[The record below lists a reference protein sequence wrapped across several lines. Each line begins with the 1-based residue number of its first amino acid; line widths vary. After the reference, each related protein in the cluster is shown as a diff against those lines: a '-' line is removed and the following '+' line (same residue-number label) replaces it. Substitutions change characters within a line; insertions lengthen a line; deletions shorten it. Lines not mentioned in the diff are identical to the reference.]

1 MNELLLGGKVGDQEI
16 HPKFLIILQL
26 SMSSFESPLQIGA
39 SLGSE
44 VTGKGCDSGAS
55 LTKSWLNQFHD
66 RLNSADKA
74 KTGSK
79 TSIKI
84 Q

>member
-1 MNELLLGGKVGDQEI
+1 MNELLLGGKVGDQEF
-16 HPKFLIILQL
+16 HPKFIILQL
-26 SMSSFESPLQIGA
+26 ATSSFESPLQIGE

-55 LTKSWLNQFHD
+55 LTKSGLNQFHD

-74 KTGSK
+74 TTGSK

>member
-1 MNELLLGGKVGDQEI
+1 MNELLLGGKVGNHEL

-26 SMSSFESPLQIGA
+26 STNSFESPLQIGA
-39 SLGSE
+39 HLGSE
-44 VTGKGCDSGAS
+44 VTGRTRDSGAS

-66 RLNSADKA
+66 LLNSADKA
-74 KTGSK
+74 ITGSE